1 MATKK
6 SDVTKDKILYLVFN
20 ILDFGLTYGGSG
32 AVIVAN
38 YLQENSASYKLTLS
52 GIILTIA
59 LFFSTKHIY
68 EKSYQRNLDNYLQD
82 LASATNEDVKTE
94 INNKINVLKRKQD
107 IYDRLMIIMPFAIIY
122 IITWLGVSSL
132 ESLHSTCGLIMIA
145 LGGGSVCNIVK
156 KPYYENYK
164 REKVEYKVEKKYA
177 KKHKEVSL

>member
-6 SDVTKDKILYLVFN
+6 SDITKDKVLYIIFN
-20 ILDFGLTYGGSG
+20 ILDFGLTYGGSA

-52 GIILTIA
+52 GIILVVC
-59 LFFSTKHIY
+59 LFFSCKHIY
-68 EKSYQRNLDNYLQD
+68 EKTYQRKLDNYLQD

-94 INNKINVLKRKQD
+94 INSKINILKREQD

-122 IITWLGVSSL
+122 VITWLGVGSL

-145 LGGGSVCNIVK
+145 LVGGGVCNVIK

-164 REKVEYKVEKKYA
+164 REKVEYKVEKKYG
-177 KKHKEVSL
+177 KEITL